1 MVGILF
7 MAKDPAFLFYYQ
19 DFLVGIDDMTNEE
32 AGAYIRCLC
41 HQAAKSTISEKH
53 MIKICLRQD
62 VYDVV
67 RAKFISASDGNLIN
81 ERLQLEINKRIA
93 FAESRRNNRL
103 KKSSDKHMS
112 NISSSYDKHM
122 ENENE
127 NENVIVIKDEIEN
140 KKRESKKFNPPSE
153 DDVHNYMAQ
162 YVMQKRL
169 HWSNEKISSEAS
181 NFVNFYESKGWIV
194 GKIMMRS
201 WEASARNWVNNNG
214 KYEIQKSHTHGNSKA
229 TQREQQLDQFRQQ
242 VYSPDDQL
250 RDIQQQLTITR
261 NT

>member
-1 MVGILF
+1 

-19 DFLVGIDDMTNEE
+19 DFLVGIDDMSNEE

-53 MIKICLRQD
+53 MMKICLRQD
-62 VYDVV
+62 VFDVV
-67 RAKFISASDGNLIN
+67 RGKFISVPDGGLIN

-127 NENVIVIKDEIEN
+127 NENEIVIKDEIEN

-169 HWSNEKISSEAS
+169 HWSDQKISSEAS
-181 NFVNFYESKGWIV
+181 NFVDFYESKGWMV

-201 WEASARNWVNNNG
+201 WEASARKWLNNNDQ
-214 KYEIQKSHTHGNSKA
+214 YTIQNKNGNTKA

-242 VYSPDDQL
+242 VYTPDDQL
-250 RDIQQQLTITR
+250 RDIQQHLTLTR